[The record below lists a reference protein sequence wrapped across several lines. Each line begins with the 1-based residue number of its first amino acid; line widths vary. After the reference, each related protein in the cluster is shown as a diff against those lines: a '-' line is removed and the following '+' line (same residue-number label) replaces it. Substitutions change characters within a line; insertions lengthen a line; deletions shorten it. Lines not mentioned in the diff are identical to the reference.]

1 MILVALFIGAILSVA
16 AVRNSQGALFAALG
30 TDVPAFTVWAA
41 AIVALG
47 AIGFAP
53 GLKPVSRGLLAL
65 VVITLLLRNYT
76 QILSGFEN
84 AWKNP
89 GAYVP
94 SKADPTA
101 GALQKDIAGA
111 QAHDASGSGLIHDLA
126 SASEYAGL
134 SGAW

>member
-1 MILVALFIGAILSVA
+1 MLIAGIPVDFI
-16 AVRNSQGALFAALG
+16 LFAFTLLG
-30 TDVPAFTVWAA
+30 
-41 AIVALG
+41 VATLQG
-47 AIGFAP
+47 HTLRVAVIG
-53 GLKPVSRGLLAL
+53 L